1 MGRKIDMEVNGILVD
16 QESESDALPGKA
28 MFMIRYLHCYKII
41 CVEATQRESRFRISY
56 SILDP

>member
-1 MGRKIDMEVNGILVD
+1 MEVNGILVD

-56 SILDP
+56 SILD